1 MVQEAGKY
9 KTGSSKSLL
18 RNSHISFHK
27 ISCQRWK
34 STKLQSI
41 IKTERAFN
49 NFQHLFIH
57 DLKEERKKEKLHF

>member
-18 RNSHISFHK
+18 RNSHVSFHK

-41 IKTERAFN
+41 IKTERAF
-49 NFQHLFIH
+49 LFN
-57 DLKEERKKEKLHF
+57 